1 LSSCRNG
8 GPHGAFLREIVND
21 VPSDA
26 EAFTAFWVDVE
37 PSLRRAFVAAFGVE
51 RGREAT
57 QEALAW
63 AWEHWDRVA
72 MMTNPAGYLWRVGR
86 SRSRPRRATPVVLP
100 EAAPSDPSIEPALVP
115 ALRALSPHQRAA
127 VILVHGHGWQFRE
140 VAQLFGVTVSTVQ
153 SHVDRAMVKLRVAL
167 GVERDAHA

>member
-1 LSSCRNG
+1 M
-8 GPHGAFLREIVND
+8 
-21 VPSDA
+21 PSDA
-26 EAFTAFWVDVE
+26 EAFTLFWRDVE

-63 AWEHWDRVA
+63 AWEHWDRVTA
-72 MMTNPAGYLWRVGR
+72 MTNPAGYLWRVGR
-86 SRSRPRRATPVVLP
+86 SRTRPRRAAPVLLP
-100 EAAPSDPSIEPALVP
+100 EAPLDNPLIEPGLVP

-127 VILVHGHGWQFRE
+127 VLLVHGHGWQLQE

-153 SHVDRAMVKLRVAL
+153 THVGRAMAKLRAAL
-167 GVERDAHA
+167 EVERDAHA